1 MNIYVRNLNFSLE
14 EPELEQIFRQFGE
27 VSSVKIIKDKFT
39 GRAKGFG
46 FVEMPNEQEGL
57 AAIEK
62 LNGNMT
68 GYNTL
73 VTDHNIALTN
83 NIIETLSICGFM
95 TDQAT
100 SPSCQASDSLIQV
113 PKLEQFLGYSR
124 PSNVSGNK
132 TSICSQMIP

>member
-14 EPELEQIFRQFGE
+14 EAELEQIFRQFGE

-62 LNGNMT
+62 LNGTDVKGRNMFVDKA
-68 GYNTL
+68 N
-73 VTDHNIALTN
+73 
-83 NIIETLSICGFM
+83 
-95 TDQAT
+95 
-100 SPSCQASDSLIQV
+100 P
-113 PKLEQFLGYSR
+113 PKDKNAE
-124 PSNVSGNK
+124 
-132 TSICSQMIP
+132 